1 MLVKEKIKKLSVF
14 ILTAG
19 MALSLSWAQ
28 ETTTP
33 ALFEAEDIL
42 ELTLV
47 QNIKALKKD
56 IDEDRSYHP
65 ATLSYSDHND
75 RTVTLN
81 VSVKTRGKTR
91 RNPRLCDTP
100 PLAVKFKGED
110 TKGTIFRKQKKLK
123 LVTHCKRTKDIY
135 EQYVL
140 MEYLVY
146 KLYNILTEKSFKVR
160 LVHMTYIDSEGK
172 YKPLTKYAFFIEDE
186 KKMAKRNNGKVDD
199 SKYKYWVFQKKNE
212 QILVSLF
219 QFMIGNTDWSIPG
232 RHNVKIIRAGAEN
245 SLYAVPYDFDMSGI
259 IDTAYAKPHEK
270 LLNKIRDVRSRLY
283 RGLCRKQEDFAPVI
297 ALFKEKKEEVYALYN
312 NFEHLNSRFR
322 KNTLRYLDD
331 FYEIIDNPR
340 LVKKHLVENCK
351 KLK

>member
-1 MLVKEKIKKLSVF
+1 
-14 ILTAG
+14 LTA
-19 MALSLSWAQ
+19 AVFSFSQVQ
-28 ETTTP
+28 ENTEPP
-33 ALFEAEDIL
+33 ALFEADDVL

-56 IDEDRSYHP
+56 IDEDRTYHP
-65 ATLSYSDHND
+65 AALSYTDHNN
-75 RTVTLN
+75 RKVTLN

-100 PLAVKFKGED
+100 PLAVKFKGAEK
-110 TKGTIFRKQKKLK
+110 KGTIFRKQKKLK
-123 LVTHCKRTKDIY
+123 LVTRCKKTKGIY

-146 KLYNILTEKSFKVR
+146 RLYNILSEKSFRAR
-160 LVHMTYIDSEGK
+160 LVHITYVDSEGK

-186 KKMAKRNNGKVDD
+186 KKMAKRNNGKLDD
-199 SKYKYWVFQKKNE
+199 SKYKYWVFQKKEE

-232 RHNVKIIRAGAEN
+232 RHNVKIIRAGEGN

-259 IDTAYAKPHEK
+259 INTSYARPHEK
-270 LLNKIRDVRSRLY
+270 LQSKIRDVRSRLY
-283 RGLCRKQEDFAPVI
+283 RGLCRKQEEFTPVI
-297 ALFKEKKEEVYALYN
+297 ARFNEKKEAIYALYN
-312 NFEHLNSRFR
+312 NFELLNSRLK
-322 KNTLRYLDD
+322 KNTLRYLDG
-331 FYEIIDNPR
+331 FYEIINNPR
-340 LVKKHLVENCK
+340 LVKKHLVENCR